1 MEFLV
6 ARLYNIGETLFYKLA
21 QVVSKVLC
29 HPICS
34 EEEELEAVIEF
45 LKEGKGGAFTEDD
58 IEVTNVDKDYSRFIF
73 IFQIVNSYLVWG
85 GVAIHYA
92 DQYSKVQHQKFVN
105 EFLLSVVKYLAMDTI
120 FIVMIISIPGPSSR
134 R

>member
-1 MEFLV
+1 ML
-6 ARLYNIGETLFYKLA
+6 GETLLYKLA

-58 IEVTNVDKDYSRFIF
+58 IEVTNVDEDVS
-73 IFQIVNSYLVWG
+73 G
-85 GVAIHYA
+85 
-92 DQYSKVQHQKFVN
+92 FVL
-105 EFLLSVVKYLAMDTI
+105 FFRL
-120 FIVMIISIPGPSSR
+120 
-134 R
+134 

>member
-6 ARLYNIGETLFYKLA
+6 ARLFNVGETLLFKLA
-21 QVVSKVLC
+21 QAVSKVLC

-58 IEVTNVDKDYSRFIF
+58 IEVTNVDKDFSRFVF

-105 EFLLSVVKYLAMDTI
+105 EFLLSVVK
-120 FIVMIISIPGPSSR
+120 
-134 R
+134 

>member
-1 MEFLV
+1 ML
-6 ARLYNIGETLFYKLA
+6 GETLFYKPV

-58 IEVTNVDKDYSRFIF
+58 IEVTNAGQDISRLVF

-105 EFLLSVVKYLAMDTI
+105 EFLLSVVK
-120 FIVMIISIPGPSSR
+120 
-134 R
+134 